1 MDASSPL
8 RPEGWGD
15 HETLDYGATS
25 TRLGQYNDN
34 DNASHGPEKDLETRS
49 LRARFQIP
57 LLCYVRMMEP
67 LAFYTIFP
75 YIAQMT
81 KHNGDIPDTDV
92 GFYSGVFESLFSTV
106 QAVVLIFWGSMADRV
121 GYKYM
126 LVCSLCGMA
135 GGPVLFGFST
145 SLWQMA
151 VFRGMTGIFSGSNI
165 IIRSMLMQ
173 LCTPETQAR
182 TFSWYTFADIIALFA
197 GPLLG
202 GALADP
208 VSQYPAVFKG
218 LSLFEHFP
226 YALPGMVTG
235 AVCAS
240 GAAVAVLFIDD
251 SRKDSKEEP
260 DAASGEREDSQG
272 HHRPSIGKLIKA
284 PGVIGVLCTLSHVK
298 LLGSSMMAVSTTALY
313 TPVRL
318 GGMGYCSRQIA
329 TLIAAQGACETIW
342 LLLVFPFLHRRVG
355 TKGILYL
362 CATMFPLVFADYG
375 ALNELLRSGSEV
387 ARAWYLVGLGG
398 LVVFGS
404 GVLMASASGQLAL
417 QNVSPDPQVLGTLN
431 AVAESCSSIVKTVT
445 PAASAAVFAIG
456 VREQVL
462 RGHLAWFI
470 LMLISPAL
478 FATTQWLPRGV

>member
-1 MDASSPL
+1 MDAYPPL
-8 RPEGWGD
+8 LPNGRGE
-15 HETLDYGATS
+15 HETPDYGAAS
-25 TRLGQYNDN
+25 TRPSQHS
-34 DNASHGPEKDLETRS
+34 DNASHGPEKDSETRS
-49 LRARFQIP
+49 LRTRLQIP

-75 YIAQMT
+75 YIARMT

-92 GFYSGVFESLFSTV
+92 GFYSGVFESLFSAV
-106 QAVVLIFWGSMADRV
+106 QAPVLIFWGSMADRV

-126 LVCSLCGMA
+126 LVCSLFGMA

-151 VFRGMTGIFSGSNI
+151 LFRCITGMFSGSNI

-173 LCTPETQAR
+173 RCTPETQAR
-182 TFSWYTFADIIALFA
+182 TFSQYTFADNIALFA

-208 VSQYPAVFKG
+208 ISQYPAIFKG

-226 YALPGMVTG
+226 YALPGIVTG
-235 AVCAS
+235 AACAT
-240 GAAVAVLFIDD
+240 GAAVTLLFIDD
-251 SRKDSKEEP
+251 SNDPKEGQ
-260 DAASGEREDSQG
+260 DASPGREDIKG
-272 HHRPSIGKLIKA
+272 RRPSLQKLIKA
-284 PGVIGVLCTLSHVK
+284 PGVIAALCTLMHVK
-298 LLGSSMMAVSTTALY
+298 LLGSSMVAVSTTALY

-318 GGMGYCSRQIA
+318 GGMGYSSRQIA
-329 TLIAAQGACETIW
+329 TLIAAQGACEAVW
-342 LLLVFPFLHRRVG
+342 LLLVFPFLHHRVG

-362 CATMFPLVFADYG
+362 CAAMFPLVFADYG
-375 ALNELLRSGSEV
+375 AMNELLRNGSQV
-387 ARAWYLVGLGG
+387 ARAWYWVALGG
-398 LVVFGS
+398 LVMLGS

-417 QNVSPDPQVLGTLN
+417 QNMSPDPRVLGTLN

-445 PAASAAVFAIG
+445 PAVSTAVFAIG
-456 VREQVL
+456 VREQAL
-462 RGHLAWFI
+462 GGHLAWFI

-478 FATTQWLPRGV
+478 FVTMQWLPRKM